1 MENEIIDF
9 YNLYLRSV
17 FFNFVFIIVVVKFTK
32 DVGPIGWDVTS
43 LHTWQASIGCGKVRR
58 S

>member
-9 YNLYLRSV
+9 YNLYLRSG
-17 FFNFVFIIVVVKFTK
+17 FFLNFFLIVVVKFAK
-32 DVGPIGWDVTS
+32 DVGPLGWDVTS